1 MSSISPNTVLFKEGD
16 EAQGKEFAKEKV
28 NFVKHDFGSFDESIP
43 DLEEEPEELYADV
56 VTEHPGMRVF
66 EWFEVRIFEQPRL
79 TWGQQWM
86 PYNGLLEV
94 FVDLFDEMYHN
105 VYMQELVMDLLPYV
119 STRDIIGISRVLD
132 ESIVPIFCK
141 KFYYMAILY
150 SGIEVERF
158 DQAQTVSFLRWCL
171 NEWRT
176 PFNHSVLAC
185 VMQSVLAW
193 RYAINPMRSI
203 ADLAT
208 PQGQNVVRLTEE
220 EVGLIP
226 ADSFWH
232 YIFRDV
238 VTEYDGDE
246 IAFDE
251 DGYYIMEYSYKI
263 PDKYV
268 SFESNVTTIPSR
280 RNMSVVAFVS
290 RFDDTKT
297 ECEVYNATRVV
308 FTPDSYKSVEENI
321 SDNGNVTFHAENGSI
336 VASAEL
342 NDMAVYS
349 ISGARVE
356 NKALNGGIYIV
367 KGVDAEGNSVVAK
380 VLVK

>member
-1 MSSISPNTVLFKEGD
+1 MGTGTPKRAKAIFVFPSLPASRRQKLPFLLPKLLSVMTMSSISPNTVLFKEGD

-43 DLEEEPEELYADV
+43 DLEEEPEELYADD

-86 PYNGLLEV
+86 PYHGLLEV

-119 STRDIIGISRVLD
+119 STRDIIGISHVLD
-132 ESIVPIFCK
+132 ESIVPPFGK

-193 RYAINPMRSI
+193 RYAIDPMRSI

-238 VTEYDGDE
+238 VRSRDLTELSDPAQSEKIRIFFRVLENFATWPDE
-246 IAFDE
+246 VDLTVFRNF
-251 DGYYIMEYSYKI
+251 
-263 PDKYV
+263 YV
-268 SFESNVTTIPSR
+268 A
-280 RNMSVVAFVS
+280 MS
-290 RFDDTKT
+290 
-297 ECEVYNATRVV
+297 E
-308 FTPDSYKSVEENI
+308 
-321 SDNGNVTFHAENGSI
+321 
-336 VASAEL
+336 
-342 NDMAVYS
+342 
-349 ISGARVE
+349 
-356 NKALNGGIYIV
+356 
-367 KGVDAEGNSVVAK
+367 
-380 VLVK
+380 